1 MAIKYRN
8 KTDPR
13 RISRFKKKMR
23 IRKDITGTTER
34 PRLTVFKSLSHISA
48 QLIDDTAGRTLAAAS
63 TVEPDLRATLGK
75 SGGGNVTGAAS
86 VGRLLGTRAKAAG
99 ITKVVFDRGGFVYHG
114 RVAVLADAAR
124 AEGLEF

>member
-1 MAIKYRN
+1 MAR
-8 KTDPR
+8 TSDRTRLRLR
-13 RISRFKKKMR
+13 RHQRVRTKVR
-23 IRKDITGTTER
+23 GTAGI
-34 PRLTVFKSLSHISA
+34 PRLAVHRSNRHISA
-48 QLIDDTAGRTLAAAS
+48 QLIDDAAGRTLVAAS
-63 TVEPDLRATLGK
+63 STEPEQRASLGAN
-75 SGGGNVTGAAS
+75 GGGNLTGAES

>member
-1 MAIKYRN
+1 VRIKVN
-8 KTDPR
+8 
-13 RISRFKKKMR
+13 
-23 IRKDITGTTER
+23 GTAEC
-34 PRLTVFKSLSHISA
+34 PRLAVHRSNRHISA

-63 TVEPDLRATLGK
+63 SVDPDLRATLGK
-75 SGGGNVTGAAS
+75 SGGGNVSGAES

-99 ITKVVFDRGGFVYHG
+99 ITRAVFDRGGFVYHG

>member
-1 MAIKYRN
+1 MAHTSDR
-8 KTDPR
+8 TRLRVR
-13 RISRFKKKMR
+13 RHERVRTKVN
-23 IRKDITGTTER
+23 GTAER
-34 PRLTVFKSLSHISA
+34 PRLAVHRSNRHISA
-48 QLIDDTAGRTLAAAS
+48 QLIDDAAGRTLVAAAS
-63 TVEPDLRATLGK
+63 VEPDVRASLGQ

-114 RVAVLADAAR
+114 RVAALADAAR